1 MCVPEIATAFFSHGS
16 NSIEVIFT
24 VLSAELMWYKLQKKI
39 SRMSEKDKIHEI
51 EMFLCE
57 FTKLPDRDQNTRNKI
72 KCELDKLKNM
82 RSSRHKTGEL
92 SVRKQGIA
100 QLVIVG
106 PPNIGKSSLL
116 SRLSEIQIKV
126 GDFDFTTLRPTP
138 AIIKLYGN
146 EIQLVEIPGL
156 IEGASEGKGNGRAL
170 ISVIRNA
177 DGIIL
182 MTDITKSFESL
193 KTVTYE
199 LEKSGIPT
207 ENALVICNKIELA
220 EESKICEFKK
230 AFEGHNVIPV
240 SVKASV
246 NLNLLKQEIWKLTGM
261 VKIYSKPAG
270 KEKQFPPLAL
280 KEGSSVADFVTKIHK
295 DFARN
300 FAYARVWGA
309 SAKFP
314 GQEVGL
320 AHILMD
326 EDAVEVHLKR

>member
-1 MCVPEIATAFFSHGS
+1 
-16 NSIEVIFT
+16 
-24 VLSAELMWYKLQKKI
+24 MWYKLQKKI
-39 SRMSEKDKIHEI
+39 SRMSEKDKISEI
-51 EMFLCE
+51 EAFLCE

-82 RSSRHKTGEL
+82 RSSRHKKDEL

-116 SRLSEIQIKV
+116 SRLSEVQIKI

-156 IEGASEGKGNGRAL
+156 IEGASEGKGNGKAL

-177 DGIIL
+177 DGLIL
-182 MTDITKSFESL
+182 MSDITKDTKSL
-193 KTVTYE
+193 KTVILE
-199 LEKSGIPT
+199 LEKSGISAD
-207 ENALVICNKIELA
+207 NVLIICNKMDLA
-220 EESKICEFKK
+220 TEDRWARFRE
-230 AFEGHNVIPV
+230 AFSGHNVIPI
-240 SVKASV
+240 SVKNSA
-246 NLNLLKQEIWKLTGM
+246 NLERLKQEIWKLTGM
-261 VKIYSKPAG
+261 IKVYSKPTG
-270 KEKQFPPLAL
+270 QEKHFPPLAL
-280 KEGSSVADFVTKIHK
+280 KDGSAIMDFVAKIHK
-295 DFARN
+295 DFAKN
-300 FAYARVWGA
+300 FAYARIWGA

-320 AHILMD
+320 AHTLMD
-326 EDAVEVHLKR
+326 EDAIEVHLKR